1 MLVKEGTLWKGKDWQ
16 ELGVE
21 FRGNKEHATTD
32 VKVKCPACPELGKTH
47 LNDTPLSVVP
57 AEGKGH
63 CWKCGTVFI
72 IDKDERPA
80 NIESHQKFK
89 PVVPTNTTNLSDD
102 GMAFFRSRRLLQET
116 VKRHR
121 IAQRGSDVA
130 FPFFKDGVLM
140 NVKYRGIKEKKFSQ
154 TAGGTHIVYNYD
166 NAKKALD
173 DNLTKAV
180 VITEG
185 ECYTGDTEVLTESGW
200 VQLDQYLGQNV
211 LQINHDKSGDFV
223 KPLAVI
229 KKNYDGKLINYSSGS
244 YKMLTTPNHTFVRVI
259 KGKYVKRAATESTH
273 FPIPRTTTHDGCG
286 VDLSD
291 DQIKLMVACSADFS
305 FRSGGDIYG
314 AFKKEKKIIRARTI
328 LDSIGLRYSSKIE
341 ASRGYINFYIYRGQ
355 DTLYLTKEFNH
366 SLLSELDL
374 RQKRLFLNELLHW
387 DGNPVP
393 DRNQI
398 EYSSCLYSNAT
409 FVQTLAHLCGYTS
422 TIIRRSNEFG
432 KWFKVSILF
441 GKQTSSTQGGWTEVD
456 YSGLVYCL
464 TVPSGMILVRHM
476 ESISVCGNCDTM
488 SFDEA
493 GFPAAVSLDGGA
505 PNPNDRVIDG
515 KFECIDNSY
524 ELFDAA
530 ETIYIAVDNDVNGK
544 IAEKELV
551 RRFGAEKVRLVD
563 FGKYKDANEVL
574 LWESREYLQK
584 LVETAKEIKVAGVF
598 RLEDSYD
605 DLVEMFTNGLTKGS
619 STYMPSIDKAWKW
632 RAGEVNLWTG
642 YNNEGKSTL
651 LRYLELLKARFD
663 GWKFGLFVP
672 EDMPLAEF
680 MEGLVHMYCGR
691 PTDPDAPIKATADQI
706 KEAMEFINEHFFVVY
721 PEEDFTLETLFE
733 KFKYLIRRHGVRAVD
748 IDPYNQVE
756 HLYGKSQRE
765 DLYISEFMGK
775 VKRFALQNG
784 VAVNVVAHQ
793 VKPDKKNADGT
804 YPPPSKYSIKGGGT
818 FSDKADNVLVVWRP
832 RRQVDKAD
840 RTTTFISEKIKKP
853 KLVGEIDLNVDI
865 EYDYF
870 QNRYL
875 DITLGKKSP
884 LEFPLAFN
892 TTR

>member
-89 PVVPTNTTNLSDD
+89 AVVPTNTTNLSDD
-102 GMAFFRSRRLLQET
+102 GMAFFRSRRLLQEV

-140 NVKYRGIKEKKFSQ
+140 NVKYRGIKEKRFSQ
-154 TAGGTHIVYNYD
+154 TAGGTHVVYNYD
-166 NAKKALD
+166 NAMKALVD
-173 DNLTKAV
+173 KVTTMV
-180 VITEG
+180 IITEG
-185 ECYTGDTEVLTESGW
+185 E
-200 VQLDQYLGQNV
+200 
-211 LQINHDKSGDFV
+211 I
-223 KPLAVI
+223 
-229 KKNYDGKLINYSSGS
+229 
-244 YKMLTTPNHTFVRVI
+244 
-259 KGKYVKRAATESTH
+259 
-273 FPIPRTTTHDGCG
+273 
-286 VDLSD
+286 
-291 DQIKLMVACSADFS
+291 
-305 FRSGGDIYG
+305 
-314 AFKKEKKIIRARTI
+314 
-328 LDSIGLRYSSKIE
+328 
-341 ASRGYINFYIYRGQ
+341 
-355 DTLYLTKEFNH
+355 
-366 SLLSELDL
+366 
-374 RQKRLFLNELLHW
+374 
-387 DGNPVP
+387 
-393 DRNQI
+393 
-398 EYSSCLYSNAT
+398 
-409 FVQTLAHLCGYTS
+409 
-422 TIIRRSNEFG
+422 
-432 KWFKVSILF
+432 
-441 GKQTSSTQGGWTEVD
+441 
-456 YSGLVYCL
+456 
-464 TVPSGMILVRHM
+464 
-476 ESISVCGNCDTM
+476 DTM
-488 SFDEA
+488 SFDQA
-493 GFPAAVSLDGGA
+493 GFPATVSLDGGA

-530 ETIYIAVDNDVNGK
+530 ETIIIAVDNDVNGK
-544 IAEKELV
+544 LAEKELI
-551 RRFGAEKVRLVD
+551 RRFGPEKVRLVD
-563 FGKYKDANEVL
+563 FGKYKDGNETL
-574 LWESREYLQK
+574 LYESEEYLKQ
-584 LVETAKEIKVAGVF
+584 LVATAKEIKVAGIF
-598 RLEDSYD
+598 LLEDAYD

-632 RAGEVNLWTG
+632 RTGEVNLWTG

-663 GWKFGLFVP
+663 GWKFGLFIP

-680 MEGLVHMYCGR
+680 MEGMIHAYCGR
-691 PTDPDAPIKATADQI
+691 PTDPEAPLKASADQI
-706 KEAMEFINEHFFVVY
+706 KEAMQFINEHFFVVY
-721 PEEDFTLETLFE
+721 PEEDFTLDTLFE